1 MQNIPIGVSII
12 KFKIKDNI
20 SFMKE
25 MNCKLVMKMQKIV
38 EEWRRE
44 IGYPWSILL
53 TPYTTWSFTCDIGC
67 VKVQPENKLE
77 WCILLIRLKGLS

>member
-25 MNCKLVMKMQKIV
+25 MNCKLVMKMQKIYS
-38 EEWRRE
+38 WRMKTRNW
-44 IGYPWSILL
+44 IH
-53 TPYTTWSFTCDIGC
+53 
-67 VKVQPENKLE
+67 
-77 WCILLIRLKGLS
+77 LKYII